1 MKEGMNGVNGS
12 QYLFAL
18 AALSHARAPETTV
31 SGSLG
36 PTSQFPSF
44 LPPSPRISGLGG
56 GGGGRGGKRE
66 KGRGF
71 AAKQGKMQQPR
82 SPGNSRLWLLLVP
95 TLYPGLLVS

>member
-56 GGGGRGGKRE
+56 GGGRGEERE
-66 KGRGF
+66 RGGF